1 MENPWT
7 ARAVA
12 FVGALALGFL
22 LAPAASAAS
31 TCSPDGLQDSGSI
44 YRICMP
50 DPALYNGKV
59 VLWAHGFQHAGTPVQ
74 IPEDQ
79 LQLGSVSLPQIIN
92 GLGYGFA
99 TNSYSKTGLAVR
111 QGMEDLVDLVSIY
124 AQEQGLPSRV
134 FLTGASEGG
143 IITALLV
150 EQHPEIFSGGVAAC
164 GPVGDFV
171 FQINYFGDARA
182 VFEYFYP
189 GLIPGDPFHPSPEL
203 VSNWTA
209 YYEDVVKPVVFHPAN
224 QHTLEQY
231 VAVAKLP
238 FDPDNY
244 LATVEISVRDALQ
257 YSVVNLND
265 AAETLGGFPFGN
277 MLRRYTGS
285 DDDALLNA
293 LVPRVA
299 ADPTAIAEMRSNYA
313 TTGKLQKPLI
323 TLHTRRDQQVPY
335 AHETMYALKTL
346 INGSFLTR
354 HLNIPIDRF
363 EHCNFTVGEAL
374 AAFVL
379 MLFYAGDVGGVDGVG
394 SVLSGDRL
402 AAFET
407 LARQH
412 GLPYSTAGTTL
423 TVRPPRMR

>member
-1 MENPWT
+1 MTN
-7 ARAVA
+7 ARTTHRVA
-12 FVGALALGFL
+12 LVVALVL
-22 LAPAASAAS
+22 LFPRLASAAS
-31 TCSPDGLQDSGSI
+31 TCDTDGLQDSGSV

-50 DPALYNGKV
+50 DPAQYNGKL
-59 VLWAHGFQHAGTPVQ
+59 VLWAHGFQDAGTPVG

-79 LQLGSVSLPQIIN
+79 LQLGNISLPQIIN

-111 QGMEDLVDLVSIY
+111 QGMADLVDLVDIY
-124 AQEQGLPSRV
+124 AQEQGTPSRV

-171 FQINYFGDARA
+171 YQINYFGDARA

-189 GLIPGDPFHPSPEL
+189 GLIGGDPFDPPADL
-203 VSNWTA
+203 VSNWQA
-209 YYEDVVKPVVFHPAN
+209 YYEDVVKPVVFDPAN
-224 QHTLEQY
+224 RHTLDQY
-231 VAVAKLP
+231 VAVARLP
-238 FDPDNY
+238 FDADNY
-244 LATVEISVRDALQ
+244 LDTVEISVRDVLR
-257 YSVVNLND
+257 YSVVNLAD
-265 AAETLGGFPFGN
+265 AAQTLGGFPFGN

-299 ADPTAIAEMRSNYA
+299 ADPAAITEMRSNYA

-335 AHETMYALKTL
+335 AHETLYALKTL
-346 INGSFLTR
+346 ANGTFLTK
-354 HLNIPIDRF
+354 HFNIPVDRF

-374 AAFVL
+374 FAFLL
-379 MLFYAGDVGGVDGVG
+379 MVFYAGDIGGADGIG
-394 SVLSGDRL
+394 TVLTGDGL
-402 AAFET
+402 ARFET
-407 LARQH
+407 LARQY
-412 GLPYSTAGTTL
+412 GLPYGTAGAKL
-423 TVRPPRMR
+423 TVRPPRTR